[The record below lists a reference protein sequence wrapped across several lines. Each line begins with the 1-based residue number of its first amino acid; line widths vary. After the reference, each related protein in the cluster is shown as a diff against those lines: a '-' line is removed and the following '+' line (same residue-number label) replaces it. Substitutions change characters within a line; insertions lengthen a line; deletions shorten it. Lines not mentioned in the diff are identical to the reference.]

1 MEKAKQWPVCPV
13 PSWLMA
19 VAAVLAVAVTVS
31 LTAGKVLADHAT
43 ETGGSQAD
51 RVVSI
56 GGSITEIVYAL
67 GAGDGLVAV
76 DSTSLYPQ
84 SAQDLPDV
92 GYMRQLAAEPILALD
107 PTLLLAVDDAG
118 PPAVLDQ
125 LREAG
130 TPLVV
135 VPDDPTPEGVAEKVR
150 IVADALGMNG
160 EGETMAAQLTAD
172 FATLR
177 DWIAATETKPK
188 VLFLLSVGNGAPLAA
203 GRDTSAAGIIELAG
217 GANAVDGFDGYQ
229 PLSPEAT
236 VTAAPDVVLVTG
248 RTFDLLGGQE
258 AILSRPE
265 IAATP
270 AGRNGDLVVMDGLL
284 LLGFGPRTPEAARA
298 LASALHPDL
307 QE

>member
-1 MEKAKQWPVCPV
+1 MSGAGWTDDGAD
-13 PSWLMA
+13 STGSD
-19 VAAVLAVAVTVS
+19 VA
-31 LTAGKVLADHAT
+31 
-43 ETGGSQAD
+43 
-51 RVVSI
+51 RIVSI
-56 GGSITEIVYAL
+56 GGSVTEIVYAL
-67 GAGDGLVAV
+67 GAEDGLVAV

-92 GYMRQLAAEPILALD
+92 GYMRQLAAEPILALG

-118 PPAVLDQ
+118 PPTVLDQ

-135 VPDDPTPEGVAEKVR
+135 VPDEPSPEGVAEKVR
-150 IVADALGMNG
+150 VVANALGMEG
-160 EGETMAAQLTAD
+160 EGATMAERLTAD
-172 FATLR
+172 FAALR
-177 DWIAATETKPK
+177 DWVATTKTKPK

-203 GRDTSAAGIIELAG
+203 GRETSAAGIIELAG
-217 GANAVDGFDGYQ
+217 GANAIDGFEGYE

-270 AGRNGDLVVMDGLL
+270 AGQNGDIVVMDGLL
-284 LLGFGPRTPEAARA
+284 LLGFGPRTPEAARELA
-298 LASALHPDL
+298 LALHPDL